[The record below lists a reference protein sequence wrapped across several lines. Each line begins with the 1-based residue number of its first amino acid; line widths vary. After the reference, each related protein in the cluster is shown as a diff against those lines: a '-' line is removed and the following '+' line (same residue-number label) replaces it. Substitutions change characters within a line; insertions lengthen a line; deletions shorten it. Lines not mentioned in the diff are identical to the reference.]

1 VGITLGDPAGIGPE
15 IVVKALT
22 RPDLFELCHP
32 VIVGDLNLL
41 QSVVNQLDVDLKLQ
55 TISSPSKPA
64 PENHVVEIID
74 LQNVDLPQLGIGKV
88 SAMAGK
94 AALEYIEVAV
104 NYALEGRLDAVA
116 TAPIN
121 KESIR
126 LAGSPH
132 IGHTEFIGALTNT
145 PEPLTM
151 FWVRGVRIFFLTR
164 HLSLRKAVQAV
175 TCERIKDTVIRV
187 HRLLRRIGVV
197 EPHIAIAALNPH
209 AGDGGMMGREEIQKV
224 LPAINRLREQRI
236 NAVGPIPADAVF
248 HQAFAGAYDAVLAL
262 YHDQGH
268 IAAKTVDFH
277 GTVSVTLGLP
287 FIRTSVDHG
296 TAFDIAGTGVAN
308 SSSLEEAI
316 RVAAEITMRIRQRSP
331 SQ

>member
-1 VGITLGDPAGIGPE
+1 
-15 IVVKALT
+15 
-22 RPDLFELCHP
+22 
-32 VIVGDLNLL
+32 
-41 QSVVNQLDVDLKLQ
+41 
-55 TISSPSKPA
+55 
-64 PENHVVEIID
+64 
-74 LQNVDLPQLGIGKV
+74 
-88 SAMAGK
+88 
-94 AALEYIEVAV
+94 VA
-104 NYALEGRLDAVA
+104 
-116 TAPIN
+116 
-121 KESIR
+121 
-126 LAGSPH
+126 
-132 IGHTEFIGALTNT
+132 
-145 PEPLTM
+145 
-151 FWVRGVRIFFLTR
+151 
-164 HLSLRKAVQAV
+164 
-175 TCERIKDTVIRV
+175 
-187 HRLLRRIGVV
+187 

-209 AGDGGMMGREEIQKV
+209 AGDGGMIGREEIQKV